1 MVSKVL
7 EKEIKFHLPQAIMDL
22 SCWHYEYYDLIEKK
36 INRVKST
43 RHIVISMVEIYFFY
57 DENNKYHAGF
67 NETDRLLI
75 STFIHDK
82 KFKVDLYHGDLNV
95 ILTFDYIKS
104 LQWFGTSSK
113 IIYDAMNEIVTNK
126 KKLA

>member
-1 MVSKVL
+1 MLALWILWS
-7 EKEIKFHLPQAIMDL
+7 
-22 SCWHYEYYDLIEKK
+22 YRKK

-43 RHIVISMVEIYFFY
+43 RHIVICMVEIYFFY